1 MICIDTYKKSTF
13 SKTNFISRYISTE
26 RYGSQKKR
34 LRMKNKKHLQTNYFK
49 FVIERHLEDPD
60 IDDEIERPIPDEGE
74 DLAQKKINEID
85 DEIEFP
91 DDNQTDDTD
100 GEDDTIEQ
108 LIKEKKRLKKMYEY
122 LRVRYG
128 RK

>member
-1 MICIDTYKKSTF
+1 
-13 SKTNFISRYISTE
+13 
-26 RYGSQKKR
+26 
-34 LRMKNKKHLQTNYFK
+34 MKNKKHLQTNYFK

>member
-1 MICIDTYKKSTF
+1 
-13 SKTNFISRYISTE
+13 
-26 RYGSQKKR
+26 
-34 LRMKNKKHLQTNYFK
+34 
-49 FVIERHLEDPD
+49 
-60 IDDEIERPIPDEGE
+60 
-74 DLAQKKINEID
+74 LAQKKINEID